1 MGSGWHEWPLVL
13 FTVLGQ
19 CVVGATLI
27 SGLVWLELAD
37 QREARQRL
45 VRSMFFIWLLM
56 GIGFLASVMHLGSP
70 LRAFNSLNRV
80 GASALSNE
88 IASGALFFAVGGFW
102 WLLAVLEKMPAALGK
117 IWLVIALLLG
127 LLFVLAMTR
136 VYQIDT
142 VPTWYTGYTTSA
154 FFLTVLLSGP
164 LFAALLLQMA
174 KVDVNGWFIAG
185 LSMAALVISAAVIV
199 MQSTGLSTIHSSV
212 QQAASL
218 LPNYGRLQA
227 LRLIL
232 LALGLGC
239 WLCPL
244 IRRQPPR
251 AVGLLAGLL
260 LVLIAE
266 CIGRG
271 LFYGLHMTVG
281 MAVAG

>member
-70 LRAFNSLNRV
+70 LRAFNSLNRI

-117 IWLVIALLLG
+117 IWLVITLLLG

-185 LSMAALVISAAVIV
+185 LSVAALVISAAVIV
-199 MQSTGLSTIHSSV
+199 MQSAGLSTIHSSV

-251 AVGLLAGLL
+251 AVGLLAGLV

>member
-1 MGSGWHEWPLVL
+1 MGNGWHEWPLVL

-19 CVVGATLI
+19 CVAGAVI
-27 SGLVWLELAD
+27 VSGLGWVSLSG
-37 QREARQRL
+37 QRESRERL

-56 GIGFLASVMHLGSP
+56 GIGFLASVIHLGSP

-102 WLLAVLEKMPAALGK
+102 WLLAVPGKMPATLGK
-117 IWLVIALLLG
+117 IWLFLTMLLG
-127 LLFVLAMTR
+127 LLFVMAMTR

-142 VPTWYTGYTTSA
+142 VPTWYNGYTTSA

-164 LFAALLLQMA
+164 LFAALLLKLA
-174 KVDVNGWFIAG
+174 KVDFNGWFFAAI
-185 LSMAALVISAAVIV
+185 SVAALIISVAVV
-199 MQSTGLSTIHSSV
+199 VLQSANLGTIHSSV
-212 QQAASL
+212 QQANAL
-218 LPNYGRLQA
+218 LPDYGRLQV
-227 LRLIL
+227 LRLLL

-251 AVGLLAGLL
+251 ATGLFIG
-260 LVLIAE
+260 LVLVLVAE

>member
-117 IWLVIALLLG
+117 IWLVITLLLG

-185 LSMAALVISAAVIV
+185 LSVAALVISAAVIV

>member
-102 WLLAVLEKMPAALGK
+102 WLLAVLEKMPAALDK
-117 IWLVIALLLG
+117 IWLVITLLLG

-154 FFLTVLLSGP
+154 FFLTVLLIGP

-185 LSMAALVISAAVIV
+185 LSVAALVISAAVIV
-199 MQSTGLSTIHSSV
+199 MQSAGLSTIHSSV

-251 AVGLLAGLL
+251 AVGLLAGLV

>member
-117 IWLVIALLLG
+117 IWLVITLLLG

>member
-117 IWLVIALLLG
+117 IWLVITLLLG

-185 LSMAALVISAAVIV
+185 LSVAALVISAAVIV
-199 MQSTGLSTIHSSV
+199 MQSAGLGAIHSAV

-251 AVGLLAGLL
+251 AVGLLAGLV

>member
-19 CVVGATLI
+19 CVVGATLF

-102 WLLAVLEKMPAALGK
+102 WLLAVLEKMPAALGR
-117 IWLVIALLLG
+117 IWLVITLLLG
-127 LLFVLAMTR
+127 LLFILAMTR

-251 AVGLLAGLL
+251 AVGLLAGLV

>member
-127 LLFVLAMTR
+127 LLFILAMTR

-251 AVGLLAGLL
+251 AVGLLAGLV

-271 LFYGLHMTVG
+271 LFYELHMTVG

>member
-1 MGSGWHEWPLVL
+1 MGSGWYEWPLVL

-117 IWLVIALLLG
+117 IWLVITLLLG

-185 LSMAALVISAAVIV
+185 LSVAALVISAAVIV

-281 MAVAG
+281 MAVSG